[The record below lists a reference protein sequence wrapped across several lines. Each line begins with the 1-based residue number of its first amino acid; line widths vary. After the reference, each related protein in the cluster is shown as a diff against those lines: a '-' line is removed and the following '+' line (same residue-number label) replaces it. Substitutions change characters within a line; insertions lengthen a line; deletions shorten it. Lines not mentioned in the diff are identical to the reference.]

1 MRYRRDYDR
10 LQLVKSFKLIK
21 DTDENKH
28 LLDRLITI
36 STQKSNYSKKKKD
49 ALVVVLES
57 FRAGGRKEGRGEE
70 EGRR

>member
-36 STQKSNYSKKKKD
+36 STQKSNYSKKKLRLD
-49 ALVVVLES
+49 
-57 FRAGGRKEGRGEE
+57 
-70 EGRR
+70 